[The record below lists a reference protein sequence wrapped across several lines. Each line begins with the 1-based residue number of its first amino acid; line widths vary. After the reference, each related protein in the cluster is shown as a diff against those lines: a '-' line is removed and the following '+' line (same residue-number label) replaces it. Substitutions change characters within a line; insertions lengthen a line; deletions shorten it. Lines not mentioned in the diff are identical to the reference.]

1 MKSYLTRNKKYQ
13 RQAPTREAK
22 KVYIFCEG
30 DREVSYF
37 NYFRGF
43 SSNIDII
50 PIGNQQGKSDPVK
63 LKEQAGIFFQKIS
76 LSADYRDEVW
86 FVIDTD
92 RWNEKDKITQ
102 LKTFCAQNKTNNNSW
117 EVTQSN
123 PSFEV
128 WLYYHF
134 EEEKPKEEEVKA
146 CTTFKAFLN
155 NKVKGGFDARK
166 APIHIKT
173 AIENSLKHYDKDD
186 KGQPIL
192 YTTEVHNLANSI
204 YPFLKDTI
212 SEIVKNSDFYKS
224 L

>member
-1 MKSYLTRNKKYQ
+1 MTYLTRNKTYDRK
-13 RQAPTREAK
+13 APTREAK

-37 NYFRGF
+37 NYFTGI

-50 PIGNQQGKSDPVK
+50 PIGSQQGKSDPVK
-63 LKEQAGIFFQKIS
+63 LKEQAEEHFLKTP
-76 LSADYRDEVW
+76 LNADYRDEVW

-92 RWNEKDKITQ
+92 RWNENDKITQ

-134 EEEKPKEEEVKA
+134 I
-146 CTTFKAFLN
+146 AFLN
-155 NKVKGGFDARK
+155 DKVKGGFDARK

-173 AIENSLKHYDKDD
+173 AIDNSLKHYDKDD

>member
-37 NYFRGF
+37 NYFTGI

-50 PIGNQQGKSDPVK
+50 PIGSQQGKSDPVK
-63 LKEQAGIFFQKIS
+63 LKEQAEEHFIKTS
-76 LSADYRDEVW
+76 LNADYRDEVW

-212 SEIVKNSDFYKS
+212 SEIEKNSNLHKT

>member
-1 MKSYLTRNKKYQ
+1 MKPYLTRNKTYERK
-13 RQAPTREAK
+13 APTREAK

-37 NYFRGF
+37 SYFTGI

-50 PIGNQQGKSDPVK
+50 PIGSQQGKSDPVK
-63 LKEQAGIFFQKIS
+63 LKEQAGIFFQKNS
-76 LSADYRDEVW
+76 LSADYLDEVW

-92 RWNEKDKITQ
+92 RWNENNKITQ
-102 LKTFCAQNKTNNNSW
+102 LKDFCTQKKTDKNSW
-117 EVTQSN
+117 EVSQSN

-134 EEEKPKEEEVKA
+134 IDKKPEEEEVKA

-155 NKVKGGFDARK
+155 DKVKGGFDARK

-173 AIENSLKHYDKDD
+173 AIDNSLKHYNKDD

-192 YTTEVHNLANSI
+192 YTTEVHNLASSI
-204 YPFLKDTI
+204 YPFLKETI
-212 SEIVKNSDFYKS
+212 QQLLKNTSV
-224 L
+224 LR

>member
-1 MKSYLTRNKKYQ
+1 MKPYLTRNKIYERK
-13 RQAPTREAK
+13 APTREAK

-37 NYFRGF
+37 KFFTGF

-50 PIGNQQGKSDPVK
+50 PIGSEEGKSDPLK
-63 LKEQAGIFFQKIS
+63 LKGQAEEYFQKTP
-76 LSADYRDEVW
+76 LNADYRDEVW

-92 RWNEKDKITQ
+92 RWNENDKITQ

-134 EEEKPKEEEVKA
+134 IEEKPKEEEVKA
-146 CTTFKAFLN
+146 CTTFKAYLN
-155 NKVKGGFDARK
+155 QKVAGGFDARK
-166 APIHIKT
+166 APVRIKT
-173 AIENSLKHYDKDD
+173 AINNSLRHYEKDN
-186 KGQPIL
+186 KEQPVL

-204 YPFLKDTI
+204 YPFLRDI
-212 SEIVKNSDFYKS
+212 IEKNSKTIVN
-224 L
+224 

>member
-13 RQAPTREAK
+13 RQAPIREAK

-37 NYFRGF
+37 NYFTGI

-50 PIGNQQGKSDPVK
+50 PIGSQQGKSDPVK
-63 LKEQAGIFFQKIS
+63 LKEQAEEHFLKTS
-76 LSADYRDEVW
+76 LDADYRDEVW

-134 EEEKPKEEEVKA
+134 KEEKPKEEDVKV
-146 CTTFKAFLN
+146 CTTFKAFLIALLSEFPCAFNESSLRPKNIAPPYSEASIFFLTFFIEPFIN
-155 NKVKGGFDARK
+155 N
-166 APIHIKT
+166 APILEIKLSK
-173 AIENSLKHYDKDD
+173 IDSL
-186 KGQPIL
+186 
-192 YTTEVHNLANSI
+192 
-204 YPFLKDTI
+204 TI
-212 SEIVKNSDFYKS
+212 
-224 L
+224 

>member
-1 MKSYLTRNKKYQ
+1 MKPYLTRNKKYQ

-102 LKTFCAQNKTNNNSW
+102 LKVYCTQKKTDKNSW

-123 PSFEV
+123 HSFEV

-134 EEEKPKEEEVKA
+134 IGEKPQDKEVKA
-146 CTTFKAFLN
+146 YTTFKAFLN
-155 NKVKGGFDARK
+155 DKVKGGFDVRK

-173 AIENSLKHYDKDD
+173 AIDNSLKHFEKDE
-186 KGQPIL
+186 KEQPVL
-192 YTTEVHNLANSI
+192 YTTEVHCLAQSI
-204 YPFLKDTI
+204 YPFIKETI
-212 SEIVKNSDFYKS
+212 EGLCK
-224 L
+224 

>member
-1 MKSYLTRNKKYQ
+1 MKSYLTRNKTYH

-50 PIGNQQGKSDPVK
+50 PIGSQQGKSDPVK
-63 LKEQAGIFFQKIS
+63 LKEQAGIFFQKNS

-92 RWNEKDKITQ
+92 RWNENDKITQ
-102 LKTFCAQNKTNNNSW
+102 LKAYCTQKKTDKNSW

-134 EEEKPKEEEVKA
+134 IGEKPQDKEVKA
-146 CTTFKAFLN
+146 CATFKAFLN
-155 NKVKGGFDARK
+155 DKVKGGFDVRK

-173 AIENSLKHYDKDD
+173 AIDNSLKHFKKDE
-186 KGQPIL
+186 KEQPVL
-192 YTTEVHNLANSI
+192 YTTEVHCLAQSI
-204 YPFLKDTI
+204 YPFIKETI
-212 SEIVKNSDFYKS
+212 EKVSK
-224 L
+224 

>member
-1 MKSYLTRNKKYQ
+1 MNPYLTKNKLYQ
-13 RQAPTREAK
+13 RKAPSRDAK

-37 NYFRGF
+37 NYFRGI

-50 PIGNQQGKSDPVK
+50 PIGNEAGKSDPVK
-63 LKEQAGIFFQKIS
+63 LKGQAIDYFQKTV
-76 LSADYRDEVW
+76 LSPDYHDEVW

-92 RWNEKDKITQ
+92 RWNENEKIAQ
-102 LKTFCAQNKTNNNSW
+102 LRDFSCKNKAEGNSW
-117 EVTQSN
+117 EVSQSN

-134 EEEKPKEEEVKA
+134 IEDKPKEEEVRA
-146 CTTFKAFLN
+146 YASFKEYLN
-155 NKVKGGFDARK
+155 HKIKGGFDARK

-173 AIENSLKHYDKDD
+173 AIDNSLRQFERDD
-186 KGQPIL
+186 KGQPIR
-192 YTTEVHNLANSI
+192 YTTEVYCLAQSI
-204 YPFLKDTI
+204 YPFLKEMI
-212 SEIVKNSDFYKS
+212 A